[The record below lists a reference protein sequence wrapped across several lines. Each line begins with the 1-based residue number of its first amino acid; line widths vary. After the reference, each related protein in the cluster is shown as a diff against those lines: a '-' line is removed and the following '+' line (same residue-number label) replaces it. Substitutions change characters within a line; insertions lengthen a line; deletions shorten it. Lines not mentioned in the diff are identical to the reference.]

1 VASVATAALETFVT
15 AASGGNFLPPAKALP
30 DADGAPHPS
39 RETFGVPIDFP
50 MGHPEDVKESATT
63 DLPLQRQLMGSLGL
77 VLVLS
82 AIAGIIGYASF
93 DSSQLENGLRTKTEM
108 YATTLGSNLYGAVA
122 TADAG
127 LAEDMLKPLATDR
140 TVHGAAV
147 YGPSGRRLA
156 GIGKVP
162 STFSSGDPLEHA
174 DDRMV
179 ITVRDITVNEG
190 EIGHL
195 YLALSTEFIDSARFR
210 AAQFPAFTTAIILLF
225 AVLLALAHS
234 FSVMMSECIR
244 MFEERRQMEA
254 SEKERLEKLV
264 SERTRDLTLVVEGT
278 QAIPFALDVEDGH
291 FEYIGPQGP
300 ARLGFSE
307 DLWKQIGFLDKLMPR
322 DRNGA
327 VRSKLDASKAGSL
340 EIETTVLTNDDK
352 RVDLRWVASC
362 EQSDNT
368 GQHKVLRG
376 MMLDVTDQRR
386 LESELAQAQKLESV
400 GRLAAGVAH
409 EINTPVQFVSDSVSF
424 VREAMDDLSEIV
436 DKYRELRNAAEKN
449 ADHTAA
455 DVAAAA
461 KAAEEAEDDADLDY
475 ILENAPVALDRARDG
490 LGRVAAIVRSMKEFA
505 HPDRKE
511 MTASNINQAIQSTL
525 VIASNE
531 YKYVAEVETS
541 LGEVPLVNCYAG
553 EINQVV
559 LNLIVNAAHTIGDV
573 VKGTDKKGR
582 IRVATR
588 VLGDQVEIS
597 ISDTGKGIPVE
608 VRSRIF
614 DPFFTTKEVG
624 KGTGQGLAIARS
636 VVVDKHGGT
645 LHFETEL
652 GVGTTFFIRLPING
666 PSAASAASAAA

>member
-1 VASVATAALETFVT
+1 MNDSRNADARRVAELAA
-15 AASGGNFLPPAKALP
+15 
-30 DADGAPHPS
+30 
-39 RETFGVPIDFP
+39 
-50 MGHPEDVKESATT
+50 PEPATT
-63 DLPLQRQLMGSLGL
+63 DLPLQAQLMGSLAL

-82 AIAGIIGYASF
+82 MIAGVVGYATF
-93 DSSQLENGLRTKTEM
+93 DGTSLENSTRAKATM
-108 YATTLGSNLYGAVA
+108 YATNLTQQLYGPVSMNDAMVADQALEPLLSDRNVYGVAVYAPGGRMLVGHGKFPA
-122 TADAG
+122 TLAAD
-127 LAEDMLKPLATDR
+127 EQVTLKDDR
-140 TVHGAAV
+140 VLLTLRDIHVGEGAA
-147 YGPSGRRLA
+147 GR
-156 GIGKVP
+156 
-162 STFSSGDPLEHA
+162 
-174 DDRMV
+174 
-179 ITVRDITVNEG
+179 
-190 EIGHL
+190 L
-195 YLALSTEFIDSARFR
+195 YLALSTEHIASARFR
-210 AAQFPAFTTAIILLF
+210 AAQFPAMTTACVLLF
-225 AVLLALAHS
+225 AILLALAHS
-234 FSVMMSECIR
+234 FSVMMSECVR
-244 MFEERRQMEA
+244 MFEERRQMERT
-254 SEKERLEKLV
+254 EKQRLEKLV
-264 SERTRDLTLVVEGT
+264 SERTHELERGREQYRLVVEGT
-278 QAIPFALDVEDGH
+278 QAIPFSLDVEDGH

-307 DLWKQIGFLDKLMPR
+307 DLWKQIGFLDKLIPR
-322 DRNGA
+322 DRNAA
-327 VRSKLDASKAGSL
+327 VRTKLDDSKSGSF
-340 EIETTVLTNDDK
+340 EIEASVLTHDEK

-362 EQSDNT
+362 EQNEST

-424 VREAMDDLSEIV
+424 VREAMDDLSQIV
-436 DKYRELRNAAEKN
+436 DKYRELRNATEQG
-449 ADHTAA
+449 A

-511 MTASNINQAIQSTL
+511 MAQSNLNQAIQSTL

-541 LGEVPLVNCYAG
+541 FGEIPLVNCYGG
-553 EINQVV
+553 EVNQVV
-559 LNLIVNAAHTIGDV
+559 LNLIVNAAHAIGDV
-573 VKGTDKKGR
+573 VKGTDKKGK

-588 VLGDQVEIS
+588 VLDDRVEIS
-597 ISDTGKGIPVE
+597 IGDTGKGIPVD
-608 VRSRIF
+608 VRARIF

-624 KGTGQGLAIARS
+624 KGTGQGLAIARN

-645 LHFETEL
+645 LHFETEV

-666 PSAASAASAAA
+666 PSATSAAA

>member
-1 VASVATAALETFVT
+1 MVRGQDSLLAGLLTES
-15 AASGGNFLPPAKALP
+15 SMN
-30 DADGAPHPS
+30 DARNEPGRNAVDGGAPAH
-39 RETFGVPIDFP
+39 T
-50 MGHPEDVKESATT
+50 TT
-63 DLPLQRQLMGSLGL
+63 DLPLQAQLMGSLAL

-82 AIAGIIGYASF
+82 AIAGVIGYATF
-93 DSSQLENGLRTKTEM
+93 DSTSLENSARAKATM
-108 YATTLGSNLYGAVA
+108 YASNLTQQLYGAVA
-122 TADAG
+122 MNDVV
-127 LAEDMLKPLATDR
+127 LAQQALEPLVTDR
-140 TVHGAAV
+140 NVYGVAV
-147 YGPSGRRLA
+147 YGPGGRRLA
-156 GIGKVP
+156 GHGNFPLTLGSAEKV
-162 STFSSGDPLEHA
+162 TLA
-174 DDRMV
+174 DDRV
-179 ITVRDITVNEG
+179 LLTLRDIPVDYG
-190 EIGHL
+190 SSGRL
-195 YLALSTEFIDSARFR
+195 YLALSTEHIASARFR
-210 AAQFPAFTTAIILLF
+210 AAQFPAMTTAVVLLF
-225 AVLLALAHS
+225 AILLALAHS
-234 FSVMMSECIR
+234 FSVMMSEVVR
-244 MFEERRQMEA
+244 MFEERRQMERT
-254 SEKERLEKLV
+254 EKVRLEKLV

-307 DLWKQIGFLDKLMPR
+307 ELWKQIGFLDKLMPR
-322 DRNGA
+322 DRNAG
-327 VRSKLDASKAGSL
+327 VRGKIDASTSGNF
-340 EIETTVLTNDDK
+340 EIEASVLTHDEK

-362 EQSDNT
+362 EQSDST

-386 LESELAQAQKLESV
+386 LETELAQAQKLESV

-424 VREAMDDLSEIV
+424 VREAMDDLSQIV
-436 DKYRELRNAAEKN
+436 DKYRELRNVTQNEN
-449 ADHTAA
+449 NNGA
-455 DVAAAA
+455 DVRAAA

-511 MTASNINQAIQSTL
+511 MAQVDINQAVSSTL
-525 VIASNE
+525 VIATNE
-531 YKYVAEVETS
+531 YKYVAEVETAF
-541 LGEVPLVNCYAG
+541 EQIPAVNCYAG

-559 LNLIVNAAHTIGDV
+559 LNLIVNAAHAIGDV
-573 VKGTDKKGR
+573 VKGTDRKGK

-588 VLGDQVEIS
+588 VLGEQVEIA

-624 KGTGQGLAIARS
+624 KGTGQGLAIART

-645 LHFETEL
+645 LHFETEA
-652 GVGTTFFIRLPING
+652 GKGTTFYIRLPIGG
-666 PSAASAASAAA
+666 PAADSASAAA

>member
-1 VASVATAALETFVT
+1 MFKGWHFRTDKPCMNDTHA
-15 AASGGNFLPPAKALP
+15 
-30 DADGAPHPS
+30 
-39 RETFGVPIDFP
+39 
-50 MGHPEDVKESATT
+50 GHRGHATT
-63 DLPLQRQLMGSLGL
+63 DLPLQTQLMGSLAL
-77 VLVLS
+77 VFILS
-82 AIAGIIGYASF
+82 AIAGVVGYATF
-93 DSSQLENGLRTKTEM
+93 DATSLENSARAKVTMYASNLASQLYGPIAVNDVR
-108 YATTLGSNLYGAVA
+108 YAEEV
-122 TADAG
+122 
-127 LAEDMLKPLATDR
+127 LAPLVTDR
-140 TVHGAAV
+140 NVYGVAV
-147 YGPSGRRLA
+147 YAPGGRRLA
-156 GIGKVP
+156 GHGKHPLTLV
-162 STFSSGDPLEHA
+162 SGDKVTLA
-174 DDRMV
+174 DDRV
-179 ITVRDITVNEG
+179 LVTTRDIQVGEG
-190 EIGHL
+190 ATGQL
-195 YLALSTEFIDSARFR
+195 FLALSTEHISSARFR
-210 AAQFPAFTTAIILLF
+210 AAQFPAMTTAVVLLFVILLS
-225 AVLLALAHS
+225 LAHS
-234 FSVMMSECIR
+234 FSVMMSELVR
-244 MFEERRQMEA
+244 LFEERRQMERT
-254 SEKERLEKLV
+254 EKVRLEKLV

-300 ARLGFSE
+300 QRLGFSE
-307 DLWKQIGFLDKLMPR
+307 ELWKQIGFLDRLMPR
-322 DRNGA
+322 DRNGQ
-327 VRSKLDASKAGSL
+327 VRERIDASKSGSF
-340 EIETTVLTNDDK
+340 EIEASVLTQDEK

-362 EQSDNT
+362 EQSDST

-386 LESELAQAQKLESV
+386 LENELAQAQKLESV

-424 VREAMDDLSEIV
+424 VREAMEDLSEIV
-436 DKYRELRNAAEKN
+436 DKYRELRNATEKG
-449 ADHTAA
+449 A

-511 MTASNINQAIQSTL
+511 MAQADLNQAIKSTL

-531 YKYVAEVETS
+531 YKYVAEVETD
-541 LGEVPLVNCYAG
+541 LGDLPLVNCYAG

-559 LNLIVNAAHTIGDV
+559 LNLIVNAAHAIGDV
-573 VKGTDKKGR
+573 VKETQAKGK

-588 VLGDQVEIS
+588 VLDDQVEIA

-608 VRSRIF
+608 VRAKIF

-645 LHFETEL
+645 LHFETEV
-652 GVGTTFFIRLPING
+652 GRGTTFYIRLPING
-666 PSAASAASAAA
+666 PSSASAAA